1 MEEKT
6 NKREL
11 IEEAVLEFKKLN
23 EDNKMFIL
31 GYMLGI
37 QQGRQAQT
45 AQEGT
50 TIKYCLG
57 QQCVIYW

>member
-31 GYMLGI
+31 GYMLGV
-37 QQGRQAQT
+37 QQGRQVQT
-45 AQEGT
+45 A
-50 TIKYCLG
+50 
-57 QQCVIYW
+57 